1 MAKLMAVIGADTS
14 GLVKSINEAK
24 SVLEKYGKE
33 TKNSGSKIKTVTE
46 SQVASYQR
54 VVKALEKVSSG
65 TMTTKQ

>member
-14 GLVKSINEAK
+14 GLVKSVNEAK
-24 SVLEKYGKE
+24 SVLEKYSKE
-33 TKNSGSKIKTVTE
+33 AKNSGSQIKTVSE

>member
-24 SVLEKYGKE
+24 SVLEKYSKE
-33 TKNSGSKIKTVTE
+33 VKNSGSQIKTVSE